1 MYLTMLQELHNAKV
15 AAMSAVVYV
24 PAAVAM
30 SLNSISARHFQERN
44 WHAAAPTALTGVAFM
59 LVPLGVRRGGQFAG
73 IALIVVAAMGAW
85 AVSGVHA
92 TPHALALVEALDQ
105 QHRHGC
111 ASCCDTL
118 AGLVPLGVLHGG
130 SVVDRWL
137 RFLL

>member
-1 MYLTMLQELHNAKV
+1 MLQALHNAKV
-15 AAMSAVVYV
+15 AAVSAVVYV

-92 TPHALALVEALDQ
+92 TLHAMALVE
-105 QHRHGC
+105 
-111 ASCCDTL
+111 TL
-118 AGLVPLGVLHGG
+118 PIQA
-130 SVVDRWL
+130 
-137 RFLL
+137 